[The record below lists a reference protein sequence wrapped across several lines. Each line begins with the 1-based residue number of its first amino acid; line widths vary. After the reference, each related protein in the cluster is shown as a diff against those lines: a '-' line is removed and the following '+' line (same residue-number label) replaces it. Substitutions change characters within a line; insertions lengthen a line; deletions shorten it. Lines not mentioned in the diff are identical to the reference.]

1 MINAGYHCQ
10 GVLMALDQSQ
20 QYLLKAL
27 DAFDKRVV
35 VVSPELEL
43 LAVAGQDPKVQDGD
57 LVGCKCYK
65 ALYRR
70 KQSCKACPARQV
82 INTLSPTIR
91 SRAYWPEKDQEG
103 CLYAFPIPP
112 KGKLE
117 AIAIFHFESSIIA
130 GIETEMRR
138 SHTFLQNLIRN
149 TSDPVIAA
157 DMTGRIVIFNEAA
170 AEATG
175 YSVDEALASL
185 NIRDFY
191 VKNFANDVMRDMRSD
206 RFGGRGKLKKYRMNV
221 KGKDGTHIPISL
233 YASII
238 HEGELEV
245 ATIGFFHDLREQIH
259 MQQKLEKTQHQ
270 LLQSEKMASL
280 GKLAAGV
287 AHQLNNPLGS
297 ITLYAKLILEE
308 YDLEPALKEDLDL
321 ILRDARRCRSSVREL
336 LEFARQ
342 KGQFTKPMDI
352 IKAVEQCL
360 TLIQNQSMF
369 HNIEIRQQLTGDLP
383 WIAGDSQQLNH
394 VFMNIMIN
402 SAQAMEGKGNIDITI
417 GEALTKDR
425 LVVQIKDTGPGID
438 KEHLKHIFEP
448 FFTTKKEGQGTG
460 LGLSVVYNII
470 EQHGGT
476 INATSEPGHGAMFT
490 IELPISRNREK
501 GEKND
506 QRV

>member
-1 MINAGYHCQ
+1 
-10 GVLMALDQSQ
+10 MALDQSQ
-20 QYLLKAL
+20 QYLMKAL

-35 VVSPELEL
+35 VVSPEFEL
-43 LAVAGQDPKVQDGD
+43 LAVAGQDPKVREGD

-65 ALYRR
+65 AMYGRGEP
-70 KQSCKACPARQV
+70 CKVCPAKQV
-82 INTLSPTIR
+82 INTRSPTIR

-112 KGKLE
+112 KGELE
-117 AIAIFHFESSIIA
+117 AIAVFHFESSIIV

-149 TSDPVIAA
+149 ASDPVIAS

-185 NIRDFY
+185 NIRNFY
-191 VKNFANDVMRDMRSD
+191 LKDLAFDVMRDMRSD
-206 RFGGRGKLKKYRMNV
+206 EFGGKGKLKKYRIIV

-238 HEGELEV
+238 YEGEREV
-245 ATIGFFHDLREQIH
+245 ASIGFFHDLREQIH
-259 MQQKLEKTQHQ
+259 MQKKLEKTQHQ

-308 YDLEPALKEDLDL
+308 HDLEPALKEDLDL
-321 ILRDARRCRSSVREL
+321 ILRDAERCRGTVREL

-352 IKAVEQCL
+352 VKAVEQCL
-360 TLIQNQSMF
+360 ALIQNQSMF
-369 HNIEIRQQLTGDLP
+369 HNVEIRKQLVDDLP
-383 WIAGDSQQLNH
+383 WIMGDSQQLNH

-402 SAQAMEGKGNIDITI
+402 SAQAMEGKGTIDISI
-417 GEALTKDR
+417 GEASTKDR
-425 LVVQIKDTGPGID
+425 LVVQIKDTGPGIGE
-438 KEHLKHIFEP
+438 EHLKHIFEP
-448 FFTTKKEGQGTG
+448 FFTTKEEGQGTG

-470 EQHGGT
+470 EHHGGT
-476 INATSEPGHGAMFT
+476 INASSEPGHGTMFT
-490 IELPISRNREK
+490 IELPITRNHEK
-501 GEKND
+501 GE
-506 QRV
+506 